1 LTAARGGSLG
11 TLADA
16 LRAGDAS
23 AEALAGAGVE
33 DPAAFARDWA
43 ALGGATSEHAAAALA
58 PAILAAA
65 RPDAA
70 LRTLAE
76 LAAPAPAGGGPAVS
90 LESPGAPALAR
101 VLGGADFL
109 ARRASRM
116 PEALAEVCAHASLA
130 ARVEAEA
137 HARLAEVGC
146 DTRLD
151 HAGRTLRR
159 NRYTEIFR
167 ITARA
172 LAGAPGDETNR
183 ELSDLADAS
192 LAAGLRAVEA
202 AHDVAGSLVVLAM
215 GKLGGRELNYSS
227 DIDLLLAHGDPDE
240 RRGQPFTR
248 AVTSLRRLLSETSD
262 EGFVFRVDLDLRPEG
277 RSGPLVTSADALVEF
292 YERFGRT
299 WERVAWIRARPC
311 AGDLTLGARI
321 VEELRPFVYR
331 RYGSYDVL
339 QNMRDVKQRIED
351 DALGARRNVK
361 LGPGGIREAEFVV
374 QGLQALYGGR
384 HESLRTTHTAT
395 ALSALAELGIL
406 AEQVAATLARD
417 YDFLRRVENAI
428 QMVEDRQSQELPTS
442 AEAMRR
448 LARRLGYDPADGS
461 RAADA
466 LAGDLAAARERV
478 REAFGSLLVEREVRV
493 GARGVDADA
502 WRQACETPQ
511 RFAAA
516 LVAAASPP
524 VAERMRP
531 AAQRL
536 AEAAFA
542 EGAPGPGV
550 LSDAPDAAP
559 ALALFLALDPE
570 LVGHLI
576 RHPALL
582 TAFRPAAAGRP
593 AAPTTR
599 PADTDDLEVALDGD
613 DLEAALD
620 ALRDVRRDAS
630 LRAAARQLRGELS
643 EADLEVTLT
652 EAAERVLLG
661 GLDLALRHDTR
672 VRAGGEGPARVCI
685 LALGKLGSRELTFH
699 SDLDLVF
706 LYEPREGVEPLV
718 AQQWA
723 ARLAQR
729 LIHYL
734 TTPTTAGRAYE
745 VDTRLRPSGHG
756 GTLVASLESFRHYH
770 ERRAQIWEA
779 QALLR
784 ARPVAGDRDFGLRV
798 MRAVE
803 SALFEFL
810 KYPELTPE
818 VVRMRQRIE
827 RELARSD
834 AGWVDLKYGAG
845 GIVDAEFLAQYLALR
860 EGPRRTELRSGSVP
874 AVIEAAGQLG
884 LLRDAADVLGALEQL
899 RRAETSL
906 RLVTGRSESAF
917 EVDGAAAPLVAEL
930 VGAGDV
936 GTLVHGLEQAQ
947 ATLRTVFRRELRATG

>member
-1 LTAARGGSLG
+1 LTAARGRSLG
-11 TLADA
+11 ALADA
-16 LRAGDAS
+16 LRAGEAN

-33 DPAAFARDWA
+33 EPATFVRGWA
-43 ALGGATSEHAAAALA
+43 ALGSAASERAAAALA
-58 PAILAAA
+58 PAILGAA

-70 LRTLAE
+70 LRILAE
-76 LAAPAPAGGGPAVS
+76 LTAPAPAGGDLPVS

-109 ARRASRM
+109 ARRAMRM
-116 PEALAEVCAHASLA
+116 PEAVAEVCAHTSLA
-130 ARVEAEA
+130 ARGEAEA
-137 HARLAEVGC
+137 HARLTEVDR

-159 NRYTEIFR
+159 NRYAEIFR

-192 LAAGLRAVEA
+192 LAAGLRAAEA

-248 AVTSLRRLLSETSD
+248 AVTSLRRLLSETSE

-277 RSGPLVTSADALVEF
+277 RTGPLVASADALVEF

-311 AGDLTLGARI
+311 AGNRSLGARI

-351 DALGARRNVK
+351 DARGARRNVK

-406 AEQVAATLARD
+406 TEGVAATLARD

-428 QMVEDRQSQELPTS
+428 QMVEDRQSHELPAS

-448 LARRLGYDPADGS
+448 LARRLGYEPADGR
-461 RAADA
+461 RAAEA
-466 LAGDLAAARERV
+466 LAGDLDAARERV
-478 REAFGSLLVEREVRV
+478 REAFDSLLVEREVRV
-493 GARGVDADA
+493 GARGPNANA
-502 WRQACETPQ
+502 WRRACETPE

-516 LVAAASPP
+516 LVAAAPPP

-542 EGAPGPGV
+542 AGAPGPGA

-593 AAPTTR
+593 AEPSGR
-599 PADTDDLEVALDGD
+599 PVAGG
-613 DLEAALD
+613 DLEADLD
-620 ALRDVRRDAS
+620 ALRDARRDAS
-630 LRAAARQLRGELS
+630 LRAAARRLRGELS
-643 EADLEVTLT
+643 EAELETTLT
-652 EAAERVLLG
+652 EAAEQVLLG
-661 GLDLALRHDTR
+661 GLDLALRHDTHA
-672 VRAGGEGPARVCI
+672 RAGGEGPARLCI
-685 LALGKLGSRELTFH
+685 LALGKLGSRELTFQ

-784 ARPVAGDRDFGLRV
+784 ARPVAGDADFGVRV

-810 KYPELTPE
+810 KYPDLAPE
-818 VVRMRQRIE
+818 VLRMRERIE
-827 RELARSD
+827 RELARSG
-834 AGWVDLKYGAG
+834 AGWIDLKYGAG

-860 EGPRRTELRSGSVP
+860 EGPRRPALRSGSVP

-906 RLVTGRSESAF
+906 RLVTGRSESAL

-930 VGAGDV
+930 VGSGDV